1 MILVISCVFP
11 PEPVVSA
18 RLSIT
23 IARALSEEHD
33 VTVLS
38 PLPTRPNG
46 SIYSK
51 PDFKGEKF
59 SHITTDTYVCPA
71 SDFAG
76 RLRESISFGR
86 STAKYIRDYHKDISA
101 IYANTWPLFG
111 QYFVVR
117 EAGRWGI
124 PVVLHIQ
131 DIYPESMLNRLGAV
145 GRMIAPPLLWL
156 DKITMRKAS
165 AILAI
170 SGNMKSYICRTR
182 NIGEDKVQV
191 VRNWQ
196 DDALFPEQTPNNASD
211 GRFTFMFVGS
221 ISPAAGVMLLL
232 KSFVRASIPDSR
244 LVIAG
249 AGSDRAAC
257 EAYARQHPDADI
269 RFMSVT
275 PAEVAKVQSSANV
288 LLLPLRRGVGHTASP
303 SKMPA
308 YMFSAKPILAC
319 VDKGSDVDMII
330 NESGCGW
337 VCDPEDESKLSEM
350 MVNISRSLPQE
361 LELMGANARRY
372 ALVHFTC
379 ERNLNL
385 IVAKIKSLA
394 YADKK
399 N

>member
-23 IARALSEEHD
+23 IARALSGEHD

-38 PLPTRPNG
+38 PSPTRPNG

-51 PDFKGEKF
+51 PDFTQEKF
-59 SHITTDTYVCPA
+59 SHVTTDTYVCPA
-71 SDFAG
+71 SRFGG

-86 STAKYIRDYHKDISA
+86 CTAKYIRDHHKDISV

-111 QYFVVR
+111 QYFVVK
-117 EAGRWGI
+117 EAGCWGI

-131 DIYPESMLNRLGAV
+131 DIYPESMLNRLGAA
-145 GRMIAPPLLWL
+145 GRIIATPLLWL
-156 DKITMRKAS
+156 DKITMHKAT

-182 NIGEDKVQV
+182 NIGEGKVLV

-196 DDALFPEQTPNNASD
+196 DESLFPEMHTQND
-211 GRFTFMFVGS
+211 RFTFMFVGS

-232 KSFVRASIPDSR
+232 RSFVKASIKDSC

-249 AGSDRAAC
+249 AGSDKDAC
-257 EAYARQHPDADI
+257 EAYARQHPEADI
-269 RFMSVT
+269 RFISVT

-288 LLLPLRRGVGHTASP
+288 LLLPLRKGVGHTASP

-308 YMFSAKPILAC
+308 YMLSAKPILAC

-330 NESGCGW
+330 NESKCGW
-337 VCDPEDESKLSEM
+337 VCNPEDENRLSEM

-361 LELMGANARRY
+361 LERMGANARRY
-372 ALVHFTC
+372 ALKYFTC
-379 ERNLNL
+379 ENNLNR
-385 IVAKIKSLA
+385 IIARIKSLA
-394 YADKK
+394 NADKK
-399 N
+399 NK

>member
-23 IARALSEEHD
+23 IAKALSEEHD

-59 SHITTDTYVCPA
+59 SHITTDTYVCPV
-71 SDFAG
+71 SNFTG

-86 STAKYIRDYHKDISA
+86 CTAKYIRDHHKDISV

-111 QYFVVR
+111 QYFVVK
-117 EAGRWGI
+117 EAECWGI

-131 DIYPESMLNRLGAV
+131 DIYPESMLKRLGVV
-145 GRMIAPPLLWL
+145 GRIIAPPLLWL
-156 DKITMRKAS
+156 DKITMRKS
-165 AILAI
+165 TAILAI

-182 NIGEDKVQV
+182 NIGEDKVLV

-196 DDALFPEQTPNNASD
+196 DDSLFPEMHTQND
-211 GRFTFMFVGS
+211 RFTFMFVGS

-232 KSFVRASIPDSR
+232 KSFVKASISNSR

-249 AGSDRAAC
+249 AGSDRDAC
-257 EAYARQHPDADI
+257 EAYARRHPDADI

-275 PAEVAKVQSSANV
+275 PIEVAKVQSSANV
-288 LLLPLRRGVGHTASP
+288 LLLPLRKGVGHTASP

-330 NESGCGW
+330 NECKCGW
-337 VCDPEDESKLSEM
+337 VCNPEDEGRLSEM
-350 MVNISRSLPQE
+350 MVNISRTLPQE
-361 LELMGANARRY
+361 LERIGANARKY
-372 ALVHFTC
+372 ALEHFTC
-379 ERNLNL
+379 ENNLNL
-385 IVAKIKSLA
+385 IVEKIKSLA
-394 YADKK
+394 NADKGNK
-399 N
+399 